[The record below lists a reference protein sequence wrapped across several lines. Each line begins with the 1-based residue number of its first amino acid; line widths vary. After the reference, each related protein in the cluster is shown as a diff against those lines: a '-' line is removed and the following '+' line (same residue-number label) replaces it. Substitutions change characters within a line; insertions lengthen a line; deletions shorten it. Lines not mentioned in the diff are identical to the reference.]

1 MLGTPGEGPALQS
14 SRCHSARP
22 GSPRPLLHTQT
33 VCGGG
38 SFVPT
43 LQKGTSA
50 TKPVSSPQP
59 WTPLLPQ
66 DQGQGP
72 WVLRLRDPT
81 SGGAAWHP
89 QPPAAAGHGAPALL
103 LQLHRATELSLGSL
117 PGGVTASSRPVPGQA
132 GSVRLL
138 GNDSEWGGCWGPWSP
153 GLPRGG
159 QGVHAHVSHTV
170 HVCMRVRARV
180 HARAHAC
187 TRPHAALAHRLHL
200 EPSLLPGVKKLRPAP
215 PP

>member
-1 MLGTPGEGPALQS
+1 MGGSLIAGHPGGRPCSAELSLSLGTSRQTAPTPA
-14 SRCHSARP
+14 HSDCLR
-22 GSPRPLLHTQT
+22 RW
-33 VCGGG
+33 V
-38 SFVPT
+38 FVPT

-132 GSVRLL
+132 GSVRLP

-159 QGVHAHVSHTV
+159 QGVHAHMCRTLCTCACVCV
-170 HVCMRVRARV
+170 HVCMRVL
-180 HARAHAC
+180 
-187 TRPHAALAHRLHL
+187 T
-200 EPSLLPGVKKLRPAP
+200 PAP
-215 PP
+215 IHTLPWPIGCTLSRLCCQG

>member
-159 QGVHAHVSHTV
+159 QGVHAHMCRTLCTCACVCV
-170 HVCMRVRARV
+170 HVCMRVL
-180 HARAHAC
+180 
-187 TRPHAALAHRLHL
+187 T
-200 EPSLLPGVKKLRPAP
+200 PAP
-215 PP
+215 VHTLPWPIGCTLSRLCCQG